1 MRLLLKLKLL
11 MRKPQER
18 QELVRQEELE
28 VTENNN
34 YSKQT
39 NKKKDLTKK
48 LTN

>member
-18 QELVRQEELE
+18 QELE

-34 YSKQT
+34 NSKQT